1 MTMLKINKRL
11 ICFKCGYPQS
21 TCLCV
26 WVNPITTPLNII
38 ILQHPKEAKHAKNTV
53 KLLKLGLK
61 TITILQGEKPEDWEE
76 LAQKVTNQPQS
87 YCLSYP
93 NEQSISLESISS
105 PVHKKKYF
113 PVNHNVIFIDA
124 SWRKALKIWHL
135 NPWLQQCNSWHF
147 SNPPDN
153 QYHIRHTTQASSLST
168 LESVVYVLEHTHN
181 IDCIPIHTLFLSMQK
196 KCFLENHNRQSE
208 RLKALDC
215 I

>member
-1 MTMLKINKRL
+1 MTTLEINKRL

-61 TITILQGEKPEDWEE
+61 TITILQGEKSEDWAE
-76 LAQKVTNQPQS
+76 LAQKVAKQPQS
-87 YCLSYP
+87 YCLFYP
-93 NEQSISLESISS
+93 NKQSISLESIFS
-105 PVHKKKYF
+105 PVLKEKYF

-147 SNPPDN
+147 SHPPDN
-153 QYHIRHTTQASSLST
+153 QYHIRHTTQVNSLST

-181 IDCIPIHTLFLSMQK
+181 IICTPIHTLFSNMQK
-196 KCFLENHNRQSE
+196 KCFLVNRN
-208 RLKALDC
+208 R
-215 I
+215 